1 MRKKLIIYALGYAAG
16 EAIYVLLVATL
27 MLNANKIFGNNP
39 GVFGILAFL
48 LLFVISAAISGA
60 LILGKPSLLYMEGKR
75 RDALELFVFTL
86 GWLFIF
92 MISLILLVTIF

>member
-1 MRKKLIIYALGYAAG
+1 
-16 EAIYVLLVATL
+16 
-27 MLNANKIFGNNP
+27 
-39 GVFGILAFL
+39 

-75 RDALELFVFTL
+75 RDALEFFAFTL
-86 GWLFIF
+86 GWLFLF